1 MTYPLTPVRWF
12 HSGMADAPVLNGT
25 PGAQIALLDACL
37 INGFGNRT
45 LDGITI
51 SGGIATALLGSG
63 NPFERHAV
71 IRISG
76 ATPAGLNG
84 DHRILTAS
92 ASSFTFPVPGLGDGD
107 ATGPITCLRSPAG
120 WTKPHSGTF
129 KAAYQSADPGSTQLY
144 LRLGDSDP
152 LYCDIRGYENLSDI
166 DTGSGLFPTAAQQP
180 NWWWTKS
187 NQANATARP
196 WALVADG
203 SLIWLTQAWN
213 ASYPLLGTLDH
224 FGDITP
230 FGSDAYGCGITAQQG
245 TKGVSSPWS
254 YNPTTVSLDS
264 TSYPRY
270 LARLADGTG
279 GPVHSGLVG
288 PAISTNSFSTYG
300 TSAATADV
308 GGGVQIGSPLY
319 IRNGSGT
326 NTPLRGILPGAR
338 PVFQSNPFTLTA
350 GTIVAPVQEAGGGL
364 FLPVSVLSVS
374 SSTPSQ
380 VALDI
385 LGPWR

>member
-1 MTYPLTPVRWF
+1 MPYPLTPVRWF

-63 NPFERHAV
+63 NPFEQHAV

-144 LRLGDSDP
+144 LRVDDTEA
-152 LYCDIRGYENLSDI
+152 LYTNVRGYENLTDI
-166 DTGSGLFPTAAQQP
+166 DTGSGMFPTAAQQAT
-180 NWWWTKS
+180 WWWTKS
-187 NQANATARP
+187 NTANATARP

-203 SLIWLTQAWN
+203 SLIWLMEAWHVT
-213 ASYPLLGTLDH
+213 YPLIGTLDH
-224 FGDITP
+224 FGDIAP
-230 FGSDAYGCGITAQQG
+230 FGSDAYGCGITAQRG
-245 TKGVSSPWS
+245 TKGTAAPWS
-254 YNPTTVSLDS
+254 YSSASAYLDNAS
-264 TSYPRY
+264 NPRY

-288 PAISTNSFSTYG
+288 PAISTNLFSISG

-319 IRNGSGT
+319 IRNGSGD
-326 NTPLRGILPGAR
+326 NAALRGILPGAR
-338 PVFQSNPFTLTA
+338 PVFQRNPFTLTA

-364 FLPVSVLSVS
+364 FLPVSVLCGS
-374 SSTPSQ
+374 SSTPAQ